1 MLRVFMPYRT
11 APQAAAQTPG
21 RWVAEQ
27 AWPPPRMKPYVYYL
41 DAGRLS
47 SRVGS
52 RDHVAFAAKRIVG
65 LTKPEWLSDPP
76 GDQTA
81 DDRKSLT
88 FDSAPLK
95 ADMEILG
102 YPIVRV
108 KVSADV
114 PVATLVVRLT
124 EVLPDGTSW
133 LVSYALRNLTHRA
146 SHEYPAPLTPGEFY
160 DVEVPLFM
168 VAHRFKSGSR
178 IRVAVSESLW
188 PLVWPSPAPATL
200 TIALGASS
208 LALPVRSPEASE
220 ARWTI
225 PVIRNQPAA
234 AAAPFDVQGPDAEGR
249 ITVRRADQTAEIT
262 EGDPNSCVWRDARSR
277 SWKNGETDCT
287 VLTAFEL
294 TSTERA
300 FQLKES
306 LRATKG
312 GALIFER
319 EKVSTIERDLL

>member
-1 MLRVFMPYRT
+1 MLRVFMPYHT

-168 VAHRFKSGSR
+168 VAHVQKRQPDPRRRFGEPLATRLAFSGAGDPHHRSGS
-178 IRVAVSESLW
+178 IV
-188 PLVWPSPAPATL
+188 T
-200 TIALGASS
+200 GAS
-208 LALPVRSPEASE
+208 RSVAGSE
-220 ARWTI
+220 RGAMDDSRH
-225 PVIRNQPAA
+225 PQPAGGGCGA
-234 AAAPFDVQGPDAEGR
+234 IRCPGAGCRRAHHRPTSGSDCRDHGGGPEFLRLAGCTITQLEERRDRLHRAHGIRTDLDGAGVPAEGVAPR
-249 ITVRRADQTAEIT
+249 DQGRRAD
-262 EGDPNSCVWRDARSR
+262 
-277 SWKNGETDCT
+277 
-287 VLTAFEL
+287 
-294 TSTERA
+294 
-300 FQLKES
+300 
-306 LRATKG
+306 LRA
-312 GALIFER
+312 
-319 EKVSTIERDLL
+319 